1 MRQER
6 TDEVSLR
13 EVAVVADLMSK
24 EVATLER
31 NDRLSIADDVMKL
44 GRVRHL
50 PVLGED
56 GELAGIISQRDLL
69 YGSLASI
76 LGYGSVA
83 RGKLLSTI
91 LVKEAMTTDP
101 LVVAPDTAIA
111 EAARIMT
118 VNKIGCLPVMQGD
131 VLVGILTESDF
142 VQLHLEDRAS

>member
-1 MRQER
+1 M
-6 TDEVSLR
+6 SAK

-56 GELAGIISQRDLL
+56 GELVGIISQRDLL

-118 VNKIGCLPVMQGD
+118 VNKIGCLPVVEGD
-131 VLVGILTESDF
+131 ALVGILTESDF

>member
-1 MRQER
+1 MSSRKI
-6 TDEVSLR
+6 
-13 EVAVVADLMSK
+13 AVVADLMSK

-91 LVKEAMTTDP
+91 LVKEAMTTNP

-118 VNKIGCLPVMQGD
+118 VNKIGCLPVVKGD

-142 VQLHLEDRAS
+142 VQLHLADRAS

>member
-1 MRQER
+1 M
-6 TDEVSLR
+6 SAK

-101 LVVAPDTAIA
+101 IVVAPDTAIA
-111 EAARIMT
+111 EAARIVT
-118 VNKIGCLPVMQGD
+118 VNKIGCLPVMEGD
-131 VLVGILTESDF
+131 VLVGIVTESDF
-142 VQLHLEDRAS
+142 VQLHLADRAS

>member
-1 MRQER
+1 M
-6 TDEVSLR
+6 SAK

-56 GELAGIISQRDLL
+56 GELVGIISQRDLL

-118 VNKIGCLPVMQGD
+118 VNKIGCLPVVEGD
-131 VLVGILTESDF
+131 ALVGILTESDF
-142 VQLHLEDRAS
+142 VQLHLADPAS

>member
-1 MRQER
+1 M
-6 TDEVSLR
+6 SAK

-56 GELAGIISQRDLL
+56 GELVGIISQRDLL

-101 LVVAPDTAIA
+101 IVVAPDTAIA
-111 EAARIMT
+111 EAARIVT
-118 VNKIGCLPVMQGD
+118 VNKIGCLPVMEGD
-131 VLVGILTESDF
+131 VLVGIVTESDF
-142 VQLHLEDRAS
+142 VQLHLADRAS

>member
-1 MRQER
+1 MSAE
-6 TDEVSLR
+6 EIS
-13 EVAVVADLMSK
+13 VVADLMSK

-69 YGSLASI
+69 YGSLSSI

-101 LVVAPDTAIA
+101 IVVAPDTAIA

-118 VNKIGCLPVMQGD
+118 VNKIGCLPVMEGD
-131 VLVGILTESDF
+131 VLVGIVTESDF
-142 VQLHLEDRAS
+142 VQLHLADRAP

>member
-1 MRQER
+1 MSSDAVE
-6 TDEVSLR
+6 
-13 EVAVVADLMSK
+13 VVADLMTT
-24 EVATLER
+24 EVATLQH
-31 NDRLSIADDVMKL
+31 NDQLSIADDVMKL

-69 YGSLASI
+69 HGSLASL

-83 RGKLLSTI
+83 RAKLLSTI

-101 LVVAPDTAIA
+101 IVVDPDTTIA

-118 VNKIGCLPVMQGD
+118 VNKIGCLPVTKGD
-131 VLVGILTESDF
+131 VLVGIVTESDF
-142 VQLHLEDRAS
+142 VRLHLTDSAS

>member
-24 EVATLER
+24 DVATLER

-118 VNKIGCLPVMQGD
+118 VNKIGCLPVMEGD
-131 VLVGILTESDF
+131 VLVGIVTESDF
-142 VQLHLEDRAS
+142 VQLHLADRAS

>member
-1 MRQER
+1 M
-6 TDEVSLR
+6 SAK

-56 GELAGIISQRDLL
+56 GELVGIISQRDLL

-111 EAARIMT
+111 EAARIM
-118 VNKIGCLPVMQGD
+118 VDNKIGCLPVMKGD
-131 VLVGILTESDF
+131 ILVGILTESDF
-142 VQLHLEDRAS
+142 VQLHLADRAS